1 MVYQESRKAMVKQKH
16 SSAITLERAKKKKKK
31 LNFPSLLVSI
41 FEGLSMTQ

>member
-16 SSAITLERAKKKKKK
+16 SSAITLERAKKKKK